1 MEMKVY
7 YSQYLRNGHRTIL
20 ARGEGGKQME
30 ASILKTIRSMLDMEP
45 DETAY
50 NLSLIHI

>member
-20 ARGEGGKQME
+20 ARGEGGNKWKQ
-30 ASILKTIRSMLDMEP
+30 AF
-45 DETAY
+45 
-50 NLSLIHI
+50 